1 MKFYHQ
7 LINVF
12 GLNEH
17 WKDTC
22 FPLYNS
28 IKEFTENNSID
39 LLFLTDSEGK
49 WENLHYSFIKNVP
62 RLFDCQMN
70 FFKEVF

>member
-49 WENLHYSFIKNVP
+49 
-62 RLFDCQMN
+62 
-70 FFKEVF
+70 